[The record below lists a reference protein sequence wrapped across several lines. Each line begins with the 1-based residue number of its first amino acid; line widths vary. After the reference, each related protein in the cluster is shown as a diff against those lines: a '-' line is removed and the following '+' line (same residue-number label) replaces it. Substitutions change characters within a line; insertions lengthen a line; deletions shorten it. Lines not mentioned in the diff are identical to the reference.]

1 MNNCA
6 APSPRNYE
14 APTLNMKGFKVGFT
28 YSDFVIFQN
37 NDRSEKDIN
46 ADTFSLVI
54 KNADGTPVETLTL
67 GAGLTIEGIGKLIWL
82 IGTDTT
88 GTAGIY
94 TYELIWTQ
102 SDTGAVSP
110 ALVGR
115 IIVEA

>member
-1 MNNCA
+1 MSTCTS
-6 APSPRNYE
+6 PSQRNYE
-14 APTLNMKGFKVGFT
+14 SPTLNMKGFKVGFT

-46 ADTFSLVI
+46 TDTFAFVI
-54 KNADGTPVETLTL
+54 TNAAGTVVETLTL
-67 GAGLTIEGIGKLIWL
+67 GAGLTIEGLGKLIWL